1 MRDMRRWKERRAG
14 IFACVTLLV
23 LLASSGTAWS
33 QQYDS
38 GDPTAD
44 EQYVLEVINRA
55 RANPTAEGARLEPQ
69 GLPNGD
75 ITEGLVA
82 PDNVV
87 GVRPPLAMNKILL
100 GTARAH
106 NQDMY
111 ATSLFQHDSSTGQ
124 TPGDRLTAAGYT
136 WQKEGENI
144 AAASGPA
151 NTVNAPAAELEDL
164 LMIDAGEPGRG
175 HRVNL
180 LDTFGPPNNAPFYR
194 EVGVAY
200 LHENTPSPPASGS
213 NAFPGM
219 TDLMTQDFATS
230 QTAPGPFLLGVIFT
244 DANGNHLYDSGEG
257 VAGITVNI
265 KTGPVLHTAFAVSA
279 SAGGYVVPIPGLTGT
294 LTVMVSGGSLTAPVS
309 ADVTLSGENIK
320 VDFIVTG
327 TTAHVAPSA
336 SPAAPPAPTPSAG
349 TSSSTSHRG
358 CGLLGADALIFWGLL
373 RRRLRRQVGRGRSLR
388 QSGSG

>member
-1 MRDMRRWKERRAG
+1 MRRHQAW
-14 IFACVTLLV
+14 TV
-23 LLASSGTAWS
+23 LSLSTVALALASRAASA

-55 RANPTAEGARLEPQ
+55 RANPTAEGARLKPQ

-82 PDNVV
+82 PDNQV

-124 TPGDRLTAAGYT
+124 TPGQRVTAAGYT

-151 NTVNAPAAELEDL
+151 NTVNSTAAQLEDL
-164 LMIDAGEPGRG
+164 LMIDAGEPSRG

-180 LDTFGPPNNAPFYR
+180 LDTFGPPNNSPFYR

-200 LHENTPSPPASGS
+200 LHQNTPSPPATGP

-219 TDLMTQDFATS
+219 TDLITQDFATS
-230 QTAPGPFLLGVIFT
+230 QTAPGPFLLGVIYSDT
-244 DANGNHLYDSGEG
+244 NSNKLYDPGEG
-257 VAGITVNI
+257 VGGITVNI
-265 KTGPVLHTAFAVSA
+265 MTGAVVLPAFAVSA
-279 SAGGYVVPIPGLTGT
+279 TAGGYVVPIPGLSGN
-294 LTVMVSGGSLTAPVS
+294 LTVMISGGSLAAPYSTV
-309 ADVTLSGENIK
+309 VVLGGENEK
-320 VDFIVTG
+320 VDFILTG
-327 TTAHVAPSA
+327 TTASVAPPA
-336 SPAAPPAPTPSAG
+336 SPAPPPPPPG
-349 TSSSTSHRG
+349 TSGSSSHRG
-358 CGLLGADALIFWGLL
+358 CGLLGLDVLLPFALF
-373 RRRLRRQVGRGRSLR
+373 RLRPRRWNSRPAPPRGPA
-388 QSGSG
+388 